1 MPHILI
7 MSASVR
13 IGRRSPR
20 VALHLVQAITA
31 RGDAT
36 CAVLDLAEQDFP
48 IFNERLKNL
57 TDAPAALKDYATR
70 VAQADGVIIVTPE
83 YNGGYPA
90 SLKNAIDV
98 LNDQWHRKPV
108 AICTVSDGSFG
119 GSQVI
124 TSLQFSLWKLGAWTV
139 PAMLP
144 VPKVQDAFDE
154 AGNAFAP
161 ADWVRRT
168 TRFLDEL
175 MWCITANDRMRE

>member
-7 MSASVR
+7 LSASVR

-20 VALHLVQAITA
+20 VALHLTQAIA
-31 RGDAT
+31 AHGGAT
-36 CAVLDLAEQDFP
+36 CEIVDLAERDFP
-48 IFNERLKNL
+48 IFHERLKNL
-57 TDAPAALKDYATR
+57 PDAPEALKDYATR
-70 VAQADGVIIVTPE
+70 IAKADGVIIVTPE

-124 TSLQFSLWKLGAWTV
+124 TSLQFSLWKLRAWTV
-139 PAMLP
+139 PALLP
-144 VPKVQDAFDE
+144 VPKVQEAFDE
-154 AGNAFAP
+154 AGNAFSP
-161 ADWVRRT
+161 EDWSRRT
-168 TRFLDEL
+168 GRFLDEL
-175 MWCITANDRMRE
+175 MWCITAAGRMRT